1 MKEKKKVNES
11 RLAIKLI
18 MCLVYLIVMTIL
30 FVCAYRLY
38 EQKKTIVSW
47 SEVESVEDFTYITIS
62 RMSEKFA
69 YYQDVDIGI
78 HFVIEKEETGIWHTY
93 IIAINENEYEE
104 YKAII
109 DYTYERTDKIPDKK
123 RVYGYPVIVEDE
135 LKELVIKNINN
146 FLPAENEIEITNEN
160 YEQYLTNCYLD
171 TTKERKN
178 NFSIIL
184 TISFGLLF
192 LVFVLFIMT
201 ITDKGKKN
209 KLEV

>member
-1 MKEKKKVNES
+1 MKKTKRIITKLLLSLIYISIIIILIIGCYYLFQEKEK
-11 RLAIKLI
+11 I
-18 MCLVYLIVMTIL
+18 TP
-30 FVCAYRLY
+30 
-38 EQKKTIVSW
+38 W
-47 SEVESVEDFTYITIS
+47 SEAKNIEEYTYLDIS
-62 RMSEKFA
+62 KMSEKFA
-69 YYQDVDIGI
+69 YDEENNVGI

-171 TTKERKN
+171 TTKERKY